1 MDKKRVMIMDDHPLL
16 RQGLRQTIDQEPDLN
31 VCCEAGDMAEAWQL
45 IQAGSP
51 EVLIMEISM
60 SDQGVSG
67 LDLIRQIRMEAPQ
80 TAVLVLSIHDE
91 SVFAER
97 VIRAGAMGFLM
108 KQTPTDQVIDA
119 IRRVARGELVLS
131 GALTQ
136 TILRR
141 CLSEGDKSGA
151 TGVGRLSS
159 REYEVLRLAGEGM
172 QPQQISERLGISAK
186 TVETHRFN
194 IRKKLHLSSA
204 SELIQFAIRHVHGR
218 EPIL

>member
-1 MDKKRVMIMDDHPLL
+1 MNKKRIMIVDDHPLL
-16 RQGLRQTIDQEPDLN
+16 RQGLRQLIDQEPDLK
-31 VCCEAGDMAEAWQL
+31 VCCEADGPQEALRL
-45 IQAGSP
+45 IQAGPP
-51 EVLIMEISM
+51 EVLIMDISM

-67 LDLIRQIRMEAPQ
+67 LDLIRQVRTEVPE
-80 TAVLVLSIHDE
+80 TAILVFSIHE
-91 SVFAER
+91 ETVFAER
-97 VIRAGAMGFLM
+97 AIRAGALGFLM
-108 KQTPTDQVIDA
+108 KQTPSDLVIGA
-119 IRRVARGELVLS
+119 IRRVAKGELVLS

-141 CLSEGDKSGA
+141 YLSEGDKSGA
-151 TGVGRLSS
+151 KGVGKLST

-218 EPIL
+218 EPML

>member
-1 MDKKRVMIMDDHPLL
+1 MDKKRVMIVDDHPLL
-16 RQGLRQTIDQEPDLN
+16 RQGLRQIIEQEPDLD
-31 VCCEAGDMAEAWQL
+31 VCCEASDLAEAWQL
-45 IQAGSP
+45 IQAGP
-51 EVLIMEISM
+51 PDVLIMEISM
-60 SDQGVSG
+60 SEQGMSG
-67 LDLIRQIRMEAPQ
+67 LDLIRQIRVEAPQ
-80 TAVLVLSIHDE
+80 TAVLILSIHE
-91 SVFAER
+91 ETVFAER
-97 VIRAGAMGFLM
+97 AIRAGASGFLM
-108 KQTPTDQVIDA
+108 KQTPPAQVVDA
-119 IRRVARGELVLS
+119 VHRVGKGELVLS

-141 CLSEGDKSGA
+141 CLNEGDKSGA